1 VKKPKVLILDEA
13 TSGKT
18 EYCVN
23 PRRVYMV
30 GIQIISYFVP
40 FSVAPIALDNES
52 ESIVQAAIDKI
63 MSSSEH
69 TCIIIAHRLSTI
81 RNADRIALIA
91 DGRVLEFGT
100 HDELINKPHGRYK
113 RLFDSSKRSSTVD
126 SMGLSNSTVKK
137 TTEGMDNKDEEEE
150 IDWEALYD
158 EEAKKSVD
166 AKRARAMARP
176 DLLFLLVGIVG
187 AVFSGGVF
195 PVWGV
200 LFSETMDI
208 LFRPILNCPMDDGK
222 IPFDF
227 ESCDSYW
234 KEASNEMRT
243 QSYFV
248 CGLWV
253 VLIVACIVGNV
264 LVFWGFGMAS
274 ERLNKRVRDAS
285 FSALLRQEVAFFDKR
300 SVGSITSQLQ
310 DDAQKIQAF
319 SGEPVRAFFVA
330 MSSILVGVTL
340 SFFYMWEFA
349 LLAIACVPLM
359 GFATA
364 IDMQQFLGADEGV
377 ESADEL
383 NSPGGIIVETLL
395 NMRTVSALTLER
407 ERFANYEKALF
418 MSEPSHGKAAF
429 MAGIT
434 SGLSM
439 FIQQW
444 INALQMWFGGYLLF
458 TNPLTYTFKDFLIA
472 NFAILF
478 GLFGLA
484 GAFQDITD
492 KKAVEESAGRIFH
505 LLERKSAIDPLSEEG
520 KKLGVF

>member
-1 VKKPKVLILDEA
+1 MKSP
-13 TSGKT
+13 
-18 EYCVN
+18 
-23 PRRVYMV
+23 
-30 GIQIISYFVP
+30 
-40 FSVAPIALDNES
+40 
-52 ESIVQAAIDKI
+52 
-63 MSSSEH
+63 EH
-69 TCIIIAHRLSTI
+69 TCILIAHRLSTI
-81 RNADRIALIA
+81 READKIALIA
-91 DGRVLEFGT
+91 DGRVLEFGS

-113 RLFDSSKRSSTVD
+113 RLFESSKRSSTID
-126 SMGLSNSTVKK
+126 SVGL
-137 TTEGMDNKDEEEE
+137 NKGKDQKVTDGKATQKEEEEEE
-150 IDWEALYD
+150 IDWEALYI

-176 DLLFLLVGIVG
+176 DVLFLLVGVVG

-195 PVWGV
+195 PMWGV

-208 LFRPILNCPMDDGK
+208 LFRPISNCPLDDVTNA
-222 IPFDF
+222 IPNGL
-227 ESCDSYW
+227 ESCDAYW
-234 KEASNEMRT
+234 QQAADDMRS

-248 CGLWV
+248 SVLWV
-253 VLIVACIVGNV
+253 VVIVACLVGNV
-264 LVFWGFGMAS
+264 LTFWGFGMAS

-285 FSALLRQEVAFFDKR
+285 FTALLRQEVAFFDKR

-310 DDAQKIQAF
+310 DDAQKIHAF
-319 SGEPVRAFFVA
+319 FGEPVRAFFVA
-330 MSSILVGVTL
+330 ISSILVGVIL

-359 GFATA
+359 GIATSL
-364 IDMQQFLGADEGV
+364 DMKQMLGSDEGV
-377 ESADEL
+377 KSADEL

-407 ERFANYEKALF
+407 ERFADYEKALR
-418 MSEPSHGKAAF
+418 MSEPDHGKEAV
-429 MAGIT
+429 MAGVT

-458 TNPLTYTFKDFLIA
+458 TNPDKYVFKDFLIS

-478 GLFGLA
+478 GLFGL
-484 GAFQDITD
+484 GSAFQDITD
-492 KKAVEESAGRIFH
+492 KKAVEESVGRIFH

-520 KKLGVF
+520 KKLGFF